1 MEPIYNWTKDYF
13 LCHEEECLKKLK
25 KGLSL
30 EEKIELRSNL
40 HFKENNSLVLLNH
53 FMITDIK
60 EPEFYCAKYEVTQ
73 ADGTVSVR
81 NGKYSD
87 KLNILDNESCDD
99 PGSNLAERQICFITE
114 SDTNNSWIKD
124 YNVVSM
130 NSNKRKIDNVQN
142 EKTYLLKVYDA
153 TEIKLNEFIEVIG
166 FLHAN
171 THIQSD
177 SMEQDDD
184 STEAHLPAYT
194 IHAILFKELD
204 HNNPIIIHEPENC
217 QQHDQSLEDIR
228 QDLMKLFT
236 QFSFGDE
243 VVAHYMM
250 CHLISCI
257 YSRVNEEALGKFT
270 LNLITHAVPSEIMT
284 EYVKKL
290 YNLFEIL
297 VPNSMYFPMTI
308 ENLNTSSFIPKK
320 DYVTNNLS
328 TGVLQLPKSTHII
341 LDETKLENGKLDQA
355 GCIAVQDLS
364 DLIRSQQLNYDFQF
378 YKIPFKTDIPVL
390 IISEGKSLLPVSS
403 YILNHLKYV

>member
-1 MEPIYNWTKDYF
+1 MELEPIFTWTKDYI
-13 LCHEEECLKKLK
+13 LNNEEKCCKKLK
-25 KGLSL
+25 EGLSL

-53 FMITDIK
+53 YMITDIK

-73 ADGTVSVR
+73 ADGTVSIR

-87 KLNILDNESCDD
+87 KLNILDNESCED

-114 SDTNNSWIKD
+114 SDTNNLWIKD
-124 YNVVSM
+124 YNSVSM
-130 NSNKRKIDNVQN
+130 NSNKRKFENAQS
-142 EKTYLLKVYDA
+142 EKTYLLKVYDT
-153 TEIKLNEFIEVIG
+153 TEIKLNEFVEVIG

-171 THIQSD
+171 RIHSD
-177 SMEQDDD
+177 ESMDQDDD
-184 STEAHLPAYT
+184 NAEAHLPAYT
-194 IHAILFKELD
+194 IHAISFKELE
-204 HNNPIIIHEPENC
+204 HNNPIIIHESEIS
-217 QQHDQSLEDIR
+217 QQHDQSLEEIR

-236 QFSFGDE
+236 QFLFGDE
-243 VVAHYMM
+243 VSAQYMM

-257 YSRVNEEALGKFT
+257 YSRVNDEALGKFT
-270 LNLITHAVPSEIMT
+270 LNLITHAVPSDVMI

-297 VPNSMYFPMTI
+297 VPNSMYFPMTLN
-308 ENLNTSSFIPKK
+308 NLNTSSFIPKK
-320 DYVTNNLS
+320 DYSTDSLS
-328 TGVLQLPKSTHII
+328 TGVLQVPKSTHIL

-364 DLIRSQQLNYDFQF
+364 ELIRFQQLNYDFQF

-390 IISEGKSLLPVSS
+390 IVSEGKSLLPVR
-403 YILNHLKYV
+403 